1 MSRAR
6 LTGGIG
12 GRLFMAQTIVLLAGV
27 STAGIVAAV
36 LGPQLFHDHLVQA
49 GHLEDAT
56 IRHIDEA
63 YASSSL
69 ASLSTALL
77 TALILAVAV
86 TWYITRRITHPM
98 LALSDAAHAV
108 AQGKHH
114 VRVTDT
120 GQAAEIDTLGRSFN
134 HMALQIETTE
144 ATRRRLLTDIAH
156 ELRTPLATLA
166 ARLEG
171 LEDGVTEWDPHAL
184 RVFRSQI
191 DRLTRLANDLS
202 EVSRAEEHR
211 LTIRP
216 EIIDISTI
224 VHATADAARGAFDAK
239 NVKLHVNTPD
249 GSDQL
254 HVLGDPQRL
263 GQLLENLLSNAV
275 RHTPP
280 NGSVTLS
287 VASSN
292 GHAAITVRDTG
303 EGIAPDRLE
312 HVFERFYR
320 GDSAR
325 HADGRGSGV
334 GLTIARSIAES
345 HGGSLQA
352 LGPGAGGATFLL
364 ELPRWRGERDQTALR
379 PS

>member
-1 MSRAR
+1 MSRPG
-6 LTGGIG
+6 LTRGIG
-12 GRLFMAQTIVLLAGV
+12 GRLFVAQTVVLLAGV
-27 STAGIVAAV
+27 STAGLVAAV

-56 IRHIDEA
+56 LRHIDEA
-63 YASSSL
+63 YASSNL

-77 TALILAVAV
+77 TALIFAVAV
-86 TWYITRRITHPM
+86 TWYVTRRITKPLH
-98 LALSDAAHAV
+98 ALSDAAHAV
-108 AQGKHH
+108 AQGEQH

-120 GQAAEIDTLGRSFN
+120 GQGAEIDTLGRSFN
-134 HMALQIETTE
+134 HMAQQIETTE

-156 ELRTPLATLA
+156 ELRTPLASLA

-184 RVFRSQI
+184 RVFRSQV

-216 EIIDISTI
+216 EVIDIST
-224 VHATADAARGAFDAK
+224 VVRATADSARGAFVAK
-239 NVKLHVNTPD
+239 NVSLDVHTPD
-249 GSDQL
+249 DSHAP
-254 HVLGDPQRL
+254 HVLGDPERL
-263 GQLLENLLSNAV
+263 GQLLQNLLSNAL

-280 NGSVTLS
+280 NGSVTLN
-287 VASSN
+287 VTSSN
-292 GHAAITVRDTG
+292 GHVTITVQDTG
-303 EGIAPDRLE
+303 EGIPPERSE
-312 HVFERFYR
+312 QVFERFYR

-334 GLTIARSIAES
+334 GLTIARGIAES
-345 HGGSLQA
+345 HGGTLRA
-352 LGPGAGGATFLL
+352 LDGAERGATFLL
-364 ELPRWRGERDQTALR
+364 ELPRWRGERDQH
-379 PS
+379 

>member
-1 MSRAR
+1 MNRPR
-6 LTGGIG
+6 LTRGIG
-12 GRLFMAQTIVLLAGV
+12 GRLFVAQTIVLLAGV
-27 STAGIVAAV
+27 STAGLVAAV
-36 LGPQLFHDHLVQA
+36 LGPRLFHDHLVQA
-49 GHLEDAT
+49 GHLDDNT
-56 IRHIDEA
+56 LRHIDEA
-63 YASSSL
+63 YADSSL

-77 TALILAVAV
+77 AALILAVAV
-86 TWYITRRITHPM
+86 TWYVTRRITQPLH
-98 LALSDAAHAV
+98 ALSDAAHAV
-108 AQGKHH
+108 AQGEHH
-114 VRVTDT
+114 VRVAETA
-120 GQAAEIDTLGRSFN
+120 QAAEIDTLGRAFN
-134 HMALQIETTE
+134 HMAQQIETTE

-184 RVFRSQI
+184 HIFRSQV

-211 LTIRP
+211 LTLRP
-216 EIIDISTI
+216 ELIDIST
-224 VHATADAARGAFDAK
+224 VVRATADSARGAFDDK
-239 NVKLHVNTPD
+239 NVSLAVRTHDGGNEPHVI
-249 GSDQL
+249 
-254 HVLGDPQRL
+254 GDPERL
-263 GQLLENLLSNAV
+263 GQLLENLLSNAL

-287 VASSN
+287 VTGTH
-292 GHAAITVRDTG
+292 GHVTITIQDTG
-303 EGIAPDRLE
+303 EGIPPDRLE

-345 HGGSLQA
+345 HGGTLRA
-352 LGPGAGGATFLL
+352 RDAGDRGATFIL
-364 ELPRWRGERDQTALR
+364 ELPQTAR
-379 PS
+379 